1 VIAPCNVACGSGIVT
16 VHSPRCSTLQC
27 DTWLWDDMVLN
38 SAGGSTLHFFA
49 FWRQTDEQMDST
61 DALSRSRYGEQRLN
75 KSTIWL
81 QRESAVRKKSYL
93 VSRIRTRIYN

>member
-1 VIAPCNVACGSGIVT
+1 
-16 VHSPRCSTLQC
+16 
-27 DTWLWDDMVLN
+27 MVLN

-75 KSTIWL
+75 KSTI
-81 QRESAVRKKSYL
+81 
-93 VSRIRTRIYN
+93 